1 MSAADLESVLRAT
14 LGRTIEVRPRR
25 PNTLYQLEMPAFLAD
40 GDASA
45 IFVRPEPD
53 GRVLMTDLGKTC
65 MRLSYTRS
73 LTDELLAALDRLA
86 ERHGFRLEEG
96 SLISRMPVTQVAAG
110 ALGLVQVEA
119 EAEAVIGVAKARGEQ
134 ARRFRDAARAAVE
147 RAFPKKVT
155 FDFALPDDHDQ
166 LFKLDAYVN
175 NTRGKSLGL
184 ALPAN
189 DADAEHAVQS
199 ALYIESRL
207 KKKHLLAAVVRD
219 VNDLDPRTRMRL
231 MKCLLVAVPRFDDE
245 TDLAK
250 QLKRIAG

>member
-147 RAFPKKVT
+147 RA
-155 FDFALPDDHDQ
+155 
-166 LFKLDAYVN
+166 
-175 NTRGKSLGL
+175 
-184 ALPAN
+184 
-189 DADAEHAVQS
+189 S
-199 ALYIESRL
+199 AAS
-207 KKKHLLAAVVRD
+207 A
-219 VNDLDPRTRMRL
+219 RTRAS
-231 MKCLLVAVPRFDDE
+231 VARAWIICWSISGVSMEPRGVPAATFAPISRYQ
-245 TDLAK
+245 A
-250 QLKRIAG
+250 